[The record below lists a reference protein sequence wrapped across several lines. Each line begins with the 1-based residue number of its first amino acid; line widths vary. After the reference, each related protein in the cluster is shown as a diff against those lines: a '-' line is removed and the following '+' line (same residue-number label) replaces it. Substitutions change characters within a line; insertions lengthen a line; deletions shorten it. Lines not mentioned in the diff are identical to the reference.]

1 MTIDALVMKGGDHR
15 VIVDPAFPLK
25 VSYDD
30 SSNGAHIVRAEGDL
44 NGGGELLRLR
54 TVAGNI
60 RFVLSDANTQSE
72 MSRQQMLQLQQQ
84 MEHSQQ
90 GQKQKREQQSQPSD
104 DSEDSH

>member
-1 MTIDALVMKGGDHR
+1 
-15 VIVDPAFPLK
+15 
-25 VSYDD
+25 
-30 SSNGAHIVRAEGDL
+30 
-44 NGGGELLRLR
+44 LR

-90 GQKQKREQQSQPSD
+90 NVQQKMEQQSQPPAN
-104 DSEDSH
+104 DSENSH